1 MYMYEYLLNSV
12 QESIKKEKKAKCR
25 KKRKNVFVVFR

>member
-25 KKRKNVFVVFR
+25 KKRNVFVVFR